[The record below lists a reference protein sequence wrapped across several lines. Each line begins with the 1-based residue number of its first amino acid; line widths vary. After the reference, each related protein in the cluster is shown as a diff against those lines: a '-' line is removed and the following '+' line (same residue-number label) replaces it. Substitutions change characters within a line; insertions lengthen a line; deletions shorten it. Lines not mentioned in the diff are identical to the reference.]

1 MQMNLRHNAL
11 RKAISFALALVCWIV
26 VSSEEDRVKDFA
38 VPIVYSA
45 LPENLE
51 LAGEVIDSVA
61 VRLRGPEPT
70 LRDVT
75 ADRLTAH
82 IDLSEIPLG
91 EQYVSITAEMIKA
104 PPGAVVVQIDP
115 GLIPLHV
122 EKRLQR
128 EIPVVAVFA
137 GRPPPGHNKR
147 DHVID
152 PAVVTIEGPASE
164 VARVKRAT
172 TSTISLEGETQ
183 DYDIEVTP
191 IPEAKA
197 GSRVRVVRP
206 TGTVS
211 VHVLIDSP
219 DRERSGKSQPSTSNG
234 KGS

>member
-1 MQMNLRHNAL
+1 MRMNLRHNAL
-11 RKAISFALALVCWIV
+11 RKAISLALAGVCWIV
-26 VSSEEDRVKDFA
+26 VSSEEDRVKDFS
-38 VPIVYSA
+38 VPIVYTA

-51 LAGEVIDSVA
+51 LAGEVIDTVA
-61 VRLRGPEPT
+61 VRLRGAEPT

-75 ADRLTAH
+75 ADRLTAR

-91 EQYVSITAEMIKA
+91 EQYVQINAKMIKA
-104 PPGAVVVQIDP
+104 PPGATVVRIEP

-137 GRPPPGHNKR
+137 GRPPPGHKKR

-191 IPEAKA
+191 IPEAQP

-206 TGTVS
+206 TGPVR
-211 VHVLIDSP
+211 VHVSIDSP
-219 DRERSGKSQPSTSNG
+219 ESGRRGESLPSILDEKAS
-234 KGS
+234 